1 MTAMNLYTEKLVMVE
16 IRFARLDEAY
26 KIMSFIKKHWN
37 KNHVFAHSKKALDFQ
52 YLDKHNQRYNIV
64 LGIENNTIQSILG
77 FTLLS
82 QYDNNIK
89 TNKDLWFG
97 IWRSVKPAFGIVLI
111 KFLLE
116 TLNPKSIGNAG
127 LSKHGIKYYKLF
139 SYDKVEPLKHFY
151 IKNNSKNIFYIAN
164 FHNSPITHNMKN
176 NNFTYKLLKIDE
188 FERSNIKFIFI
199 PYKSKQYFI
208 NRYYKN
214 PFYKYQ
220 FLGIFEKSVLKCIF
234 VIREISICNSKCV
247 RIVDFIGNFTENI
260 YSLFQEFLIQNDYE
274 YIDFLCYVN
283 DFSKITN
290 MGFIE
295 KNEEIIT
302 NYFEP
307 FIKENQDIY
316 FAYKCKNKNYAF
328 FKGDSDQDRINQL

>member
-1 MTAMNLYTEKLVMVE
+1 MERLVMAE
-16 IRFARLDEAY
+16 IRFARLEETN
-26 KIMSFIKKHWN
+26 KIMEFVKNHWN
-37 KNHVFAHSKKALDFQ
+37 ENHVFAHSKKALDFQ
-52 YLDKHNQRYNIV
+52 YLDHYYQRYNIV
-64 LGIENNTIQSILG
+64 LGIEDNKIQSILG

-82 QYDNNIK
+82 QYDCKLQN
-89 TNKDLWFG
+89 NKDLWFG
-97 IWRSVKPAFGIVLI
+97 IWKSIKPTFGLVLI

-116 TLNPKSIGNAG
+116 TIKPNSIGNAG

-151 IKNNSKNIFYIAN
+151 IKNDKKDNFHIADFTISPNIHSIKNIDF
-164 FHNSPITHNMKN
+164 K
-176 NNFTYKLLKIDE
+176 YKILSLDE
-188 FERSNIKFIFI
+188 FEKSNIKFNFI

-214 PFYKYQ
+214 PFYKYL
-220 FLGIFEKSVLKCIF
+220 FLGIFEKSTLKCIF
-234 VIREISICNSKCV
+234 VIREVSIYNSKCV
-247 RIVDFIGNFTENI
+247 RIVDFIGDFTENI
-260 YSLFQEFLIQNDYE
+260 YTLLQEFLIQNDYE

-295 KNEEIIT
+295 KNKEIIT

-316 FAYKCKNKNYAF
+316 FAYKCEDKNYAF
-328 FKGDSDQDRINQL
+328 FKGDSDQDRINKL

>member
-1 MTAMNLYTEKLVMVE
+1 MIAMNLFMERLVMVE
-16 IRFARLDEAY
+16 IRFARLEEAN
-26 KIMSFIKKHWN
+26 KIMEFVKNHWN
-37 KNHVFAHSKKALDFQ
+37 ENHVFSHSKKALDFQ
-52 YLDKHNQRYNIV
+52 YLDKNNKRYNMV
-64 LGIENNTIQSILG
+64 LGIENNQIKSILG

-82 QYDNNIK
+82 QYDCELE

-97 IWRSVKPAFGIVLI
+97 IWKSIKPTFGLVLI

-116 TLNPKSIGNAG
+116 TIQPKSTGNAG

-139 SYDKVEPLKHFY
+139 SYDKIEPLKHFY
-151 IKNNSKNIFYIAN
+151 IKNDNKKEFTIAD
-164 FHNSPITHNMKN
+164 FKNSPLINYIKN
-176 NNFTYKLLKIDE
+176 YNFTYKILTLDE
-188 FERSNIKFIFI
+188 FEKSNIKFNFI

-214 PFYKYQ
+214 PFYEYQ
-220 FLGIFEKSVLKCIF
+220 FLGIFEKSILKCIF
-234 VIREISICNSKCV
+234 IIREISICNSKCV

-295 KNEEIIT
+295 KNKEIIT

-316 FAYKCKNKNYAF
+316 FAYKCEDKNYAF
-328 FKGDSDQDRINQL
+328 FKGDNDQDRINKL